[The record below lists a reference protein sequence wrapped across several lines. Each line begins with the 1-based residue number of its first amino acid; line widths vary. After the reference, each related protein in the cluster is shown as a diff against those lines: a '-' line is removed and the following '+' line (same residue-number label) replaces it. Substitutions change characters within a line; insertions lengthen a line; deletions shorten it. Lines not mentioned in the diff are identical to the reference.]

1 MRFNGE
7 VITSRNNPLVKWAS
21 SLSEKKYRD
30 LEKSFIIEGEKLAF
44 EALEA
49 GLPVT
54 HVLIDADKASRLLD
68 KIKSFAINEKFE
80 NTVVV
85 QLSESAFSKISGEK
99 SPQGI
104 ILVIKYLD
112 FFSKLDIIYKEE
124 FFLKPDERAII
135 LSSIRDPGNL
145 GSVIRS
151 AVAFGT
157 EHIILSED
165 CVDLYNSKTVR
176 AAMGSFL
183 KIKATIVPDLV
194 STISALRANGRSV
207 YAAELRPGAVS
218 LSSIE
223 TSPRDIVVIGNEG
236 HGIPKD
242 VSAACSASVYIPI
255 SENTESLNASVAAG
269 ILMYAVV
276 KARQGR

>member
-30 LEKSFIIEGEKLAF
+30 AEQAFLIEGEKLAF

-54 HVLIDADKASRLLD
+54 HVLIDSEKAKRLFDRLNAFSD
-68 KIKSFAINEKFE
+68 NEKFAD
-80 NTVVV
+80 TAVV
-85 QLSESAFSKISGEK
+85 QLSENAFSKISGEK
-99 SPQGI
+99 SPPGI
-104 ILVIKYLD
+104 ILIIKYLD

-124 FFLKPDERAII
+124 FFLKPKERAII

-157 EHIILSED
+157 EHIILSDD

-176 AAMGSFL
+176 AAMGSFF
-183 KIKATIVPDLV
+183 KIKATIVSDLV
-194 STISALRANGRSV
+194 ATITALRENGRSV

-218 LSSIE
+218 LSDIN
-223 TSPRDIVVIGNEG
+223 TSPCDIVVIGNEG
-236 HGIPKD
+236 HGIHED
-242 VSAACSASVYIPI
+242 VSNACSASVYIPI

-269 ILMYAVV
+269 VLMWEFL
-276 KARQGR
+276 KK

>member
-21 SLSEKKYRD
+21 SLTEKKYRD

-54 HVLIDADKASRLLD
+54 HIIVDSEKVDHLMNR
-68 KIKSFAINEKFE
+68 IKSFADDEKFA
-80 NTVVV
+80 NTIVV

-104 ILVIKYLD
+104 ILIIKYLD

-124 FFLKPDERAII
+124 FFLKPNERAII

-194 STISALRANGRSV
+194 ATISALRANGRSV
-207 YAAELRPGAVS
+207 YAAELRPGAIS
-218 LSSIE
+218 LSGIE
-223 TSPRDIVVIGNEG
+223 TSPCDIVVIGNEG
-236 HGIPKD
+236 HGIPVD

-269 ILMYAVV
+269 VLMWEFS
-276 KARQGR
+276 KK